1 MSVKHQNKKAVE
13 LWAKEIAAAGTG
25 GTPGI
30 TAAVGGRPKPS
41 PCLKLFSFLHPKDKV
56 DASVNIDDKS
66 EIYRAQKFDEQPVED
81 LAVQQIGE
89 ISDKLL
95 INVMNNFTSD
105 NLPRGSCT
113 YKLEELAFTRSGD
126 KVGLFSIISTRI
138 FSLYHRVILAT
149 LG

>member
-95 INVMNNFTSD
+95 INENQS
-105 NLPRGSCT
+105 
-113 YKLEELAFTRSGD
+113 
-126 KVGLFSIISTRI
+126 
-138 FSLYHRVILAT
+138 SLTAASPFGGHRT
-149 LG
+149 

>member
-56 DASVNIDDKS
+56 DATVNIDGQS
-66 EIYRAQKFDEQPVED
+66 EIYRAQKFEEQSVQDSPVP
-81 LAVQQIGE
+81 Q
-89 ISDKLL
+89 
-95 INVMNNFTSD
+95 
-105 NLPRGSCT
+105 
-113 YKLEELAFTRSGD
+113 SG
-126 KVGLFSIISTRI
+126 G
-138 FSLYHRVILAT
+138 A
-149 LG
+149 